1 MSDNGSDGGGAPR
14 ALKVKVKTA
23 KRRTASSTRW
33 LQRQLNDPYV
43 VRSKKE
49 GWRSRAAYKLIEID
63 DKYGLLAP
71 GNRVIDLGCTPG
83 GWCQVAAQRVR
94 STDQSPR
101 VVGIDYLEMDSL
113 PGAIFLQKDFLDDDA
128 PAVLVEALGG
138 AKADVVLSDM
148 AAPATGHKK
157 TDHLKIM
164 HLVEVAI
171 DFARTVLRPGGH
183 FLAKVLRGG
192 TEHELLAN
200 LKRDFTTVL
209 HIKPPASRADSSELY
224 VVAKGF
230 RGAVED
236 LAPSE
241 DDGDPRE
248 HHAWMPPLKKI
259 KDVD

>member
-1 MSDNGSDGGGAPR
+1 MSKDGSGSDGAPR

-23 KRRTASSTRW
+23 KRRTASSNRW

-63 DKYGLLAP
+63 DKFHLLKP
-71 GNRVIDLGCTPG
+71 GNRVVDLGCAPG

-94 STDQSPR
+94 STDDAPR
-101 VVGIDYLEMDSL
+101 VVGIDYLEMATV

-128 PAVLVEALGG
+128 PAVLVNALGG
-138 AKADVVLSDM
+138 EKADIVMSDM

-164 HLVEVAI
+164 HLCEVAI

-192 TEHELLAN
+192 TENELLAN
-200 LKRDFTTVL
+200 LKRDFEMVA

-224 VVAKGF
+224 VIAKGF
-230 RGAVED
+230 RGEGLVDEVAE
-236 LAPSE
+236 
-241 DDGDPRE
+241 DGDPRE
-248 HHAWMPPLKKI
+248 THAWMPPLKKAR
-259 KDVD
+259 DDD

>member
-1 MSDNGSDGGGAPR
+1 MSENGSGGGAPR

-23 KRRTASSTRW
+23 KRRTASSNRW

-43 VRSKKE
+43 VRAKRE

-63 DKYGLLAP
+63 DKYGLLKP
-71 GNRVIDLGCTPG
+71 GNRVVDLGCAPG
-83 GWCQVAAQRVR
+83 GWCQVAAQRVK
-94 STDQSPR
+94 SVDTAPR

-128 PAVLVEALGG
+128 PAVLFEALGG
-138 AKADVVLSDM
+138 EKADVVLSDM

-164 HLVEVAI
+164 HLCEVAI

-192 TEHELLAN
+192 TEQELLTN
-200 LKRDFTTVL
+200 LKRDFEMVA

-224 VVAKGF
+224 VIAKGF
-230 RGAVED
+230 RGED
-236 LAPSE
+236 VVQRDEA
-241 DDGDPRE
+241 DDGDPRTE
-248 HHAWMPPLKKI
+248 TAWMPALKKMQS
-259 KDVD
+259 VQ